1 MAEGLSSLHF
11 ITEPSPPTPVLGFSV
26 YYGLFVCFRYL
37 SYFVGDWFQYLTIN
51 FEFSFSSFYFMTTPC
66 PPKTEFRADRELLHR
81 VQTTQIYY
89 RTLPTTYYSFHKCK
103 NKNKLSLRKV
113 CMTSRIRV
121 RCPTRWTTFR
131 HPCLDQKESLHV
143 SPYLYPMAAK
153 MPDIRDKGKVF
164 VAGSSVY
171 RLLLSTIPFDILSF
185 SFYVPNPPLF

>member
-1 MAEGLSSLHF
+1 
-11 ITEPSPPTPVLGFSV
+11 
-26 YYGLFVCFRYL
+26 
-37 SYFVGDWFQYLTIN
+37 
-51 FEFSFSSFYFMTTPC
+51 MTTPC
-66 PPKTEFRADRELLHR
+66 PQKPNSGLIVNYYTVSKLLKS
-81 VQTTQIYY
+81 TTAHYL
-89 RTLPTTYYSFHKCK
+89 LPTTTPSTNVKQ
-103 NKNKLSLRKV
+103 NKLSLRKV

-171 RLLLSTIPFDILSF
+171 LLLLSAISFDILSF
-185 SFYVPNPPLF
+185 SFYFPTLPLF